1 MHYTVRCYEV
11 MDGLSG
17 RPERLEVSNPP
28 RIKWVHYQCACR
40 HSLILC
46 LDWMAMTEQTRA
58 PGDAEM
64 QQRLWWLLFACW
76 LIALMSTAGS
86 LFFSEVM
93 GLVPCELC
101 WYQRL
106 CMFPLTVILAA
117 ALHPLDL
124 RVIRYALLL
133 AVIGLI
139 FTLYHCL
146 LFYGFIPE
154 SLQPCQRGISCAD
167 DSMILMGFLPIPLL
181 SLVAFT
187 VMIVLLLK
195 TRALAGRMT
204 RI

>member
-1 MHYTVRCYEV
+1 
-11 MDGLSG
+11 
-17 RPERLEVSNPP
+17 
-28 RIKWVHYQCACR
+28 
-40 HSLILC
+40 
-46 LDWMAMTEQTRA
+46 MTEQTRA
-58 PGDAEM
+58 PDDAEL
-64 QQRLWWLLFACW
+64 QQHLWRLLFACW

-106 CMFPLTVILAA
+106 CMFPLAVMLAA

-154 SLQPCQRGISCAD
+154 SLQPCHRGISCAD

-181 SLVAFT
+181 SLAAFT
-187 VMIVLLLK
+187 VIIVLLLK
-195 TRALAGRMT
+195 TRALAGGMT

>member
-1 MHYTVRCYEV
+1 
-11 MDGLSG
+11 
-17 RPERLEVSNPP
+17 
-28 RIKWVHYQCACR
+28 
-40 HSLILC
+40 
-46 LDWMAMTEQTRA
+46 MTEQARV
-58 PGDAEM
+58 PDDAEL
-64 QQRLWWLLFACW
+64 QQRLWWLLFAGW

-106 CMFPLTVILAA
+106 CMFPLAVILAA

-181 SLVAFT
+181 SLAAFT
-187 VMIVLLLK
+187 MIIVLLLK
-195 TRALAGRMT
+195 ARALAGGMS

>member
-1 MHYTVRCYEV
+1 
-11 MDGLSG
+11 
-17 RPERLEVSNPP
+17 
-28 RIKWVHYQCACR
+28 
-40 HSLILC
+40 
-46 LDWMAMTEQTRA
+46 MTEQTRA